1 MKLFVVRGFIVG
13 FFRFR
18 RSIKIAPGIKINLN
32 KKSTS
37 LTIGRRGVHTTI
49 NGSGVRNTIG
59 LPGSGLS
66 YTSYHKF
73 DSNSV
78 STGIPYT
85 RVCPNCGHTVCSE
98 FPEGVNGDVFY
109 GPNVQALVVY
119 LCEEHAVSYQRIK
132 RLMNDMFHIDMSE
145 GTINNIVQ
153 RMTKRARAL
162 YERIKSKIGKSPVAG
177 ADETGIDIAGVL
189 HWLWVWQTETASFFK
204 AHAKRGHK
212 AIEDTFDK
220 GLPDTVLVTDRHGAY
235 FSMNVKTHQICLVH
249 LQRNLVYL
257 TELQPEN
264 QWPKDMLNLI
274 TDAMKQRREKAW
286 EEIDREGL
294 KKRLDELLD
303 GPLGT
308 DDKEFTG
315 MQKGLSGKK
324 DYIFT
329 FLDNPDVPYDNN
341 ASERAVRPAKTKQ
354 KVAGLFRTFLGAE
367 AYAVIH
373 SVIDTAKK
381 QDLSPFRELQLI
393 AQLKPSMLTL

>member
-1 MKLFVVRGFIVG
+1 MQKC
-13 FFRFR
+13 
-18 RSIKIAPGIKINLN
+18 
-32 KKSTS
+32 
-37 LTIGRRGVHTTI
+37 
-49 NGSGVRNTIG
+49 RN
-59 LPGSGLS
+59 
-66 YTSYHKF
+66 
-73 DSNSV
+73 
-78 STGIPYT
+78 
-85 RVCPNCGHTVCSE
+85 
-98 FPEGVNGDVFY
+98 
-109 GPNVQALVVY
+109 
-119 LCEEHAVSYQRIK
+119 
-132 RLMNDMFHIDMSE
+132 
-145 GTINNIVQ
+145 
-153 RMTKRARAL
+153 
-162 YERIKSKIGKSPVAG
+162 
-177 ADETGIDIAGVL
+177 
-189 HWLWVWQTETASFFK
+189 
-204 AHAKRGHK
+204 
-212 AIEDTFDK
+212 
-220 GLPDTVLVTDRHGAY
+220 
-235 FSMNVKTHQICLVH
+235 HQICLVH

-286 EEIDREGL
+286 DEIDREGL

-308 DDKEFTG
+308 DDKEFAG